1 MRNLINRG
9 KMAAAGAMGTIM
21 AAGNALAEPTFTVT
35 PPELDY
41 VGLGTY
47 ATAILGGL
55 AALWLIRKY
64 IKMTNRS

>member
-1 MRNLINRG
+1 MRKAIKRIGGGTLAVLG
-9 KMAAAGAMGTIM
+9 TATAAM
-21 AAGNALAEPTFTVT
+21 AEPTFTIT
-35 PPELDY
+35 PPTLDY

-55 AALWLIRKY
+55 AAIWLIRKY

>member
-1 MRNLINRG
+1 MG
-9 KMAAAGAMGTIM
+9 KKFKAITGAVAGTLMTAGA
-21 AAGNALAEPTFTVT
+21 ALAEPTFTIT
-35 PPELDY
+35 PPTLDY

-55 AALWLIRKY
+55 AAIWLIRKY

>member
-1 MRNLINRG
+1 MKFVS
-9 KMAAAGAMGTIM
+9 KMKTAGAAALGTLATAGA
-21 AAGNALAEPTFTVT
+21 ALAEPTFTIT

-55 AALWLIRKY
+55 AAIWLIRKY

>member
-1 MRNLINRG
+1 MSNLINRG
-9 KMAAAGAMGTIM
+9 KLAVAGAVGSIVTAG
-21 AAGNALAEPTFTVT
+21 AAMAEPTFSVT
-35 PPELDY
+35 PPDLDY